1 MKGINLLTVTRGRER
16 EIEIYRSFWP
26 LFEPILGY
34 FLCVRERNTYTYV
47 KIHQI
52 TFRQIKNTQTPTLIF
67 TYQQSNTPT
76 HTVMFTFRQQYTIT
90 WAHTAS
96 PPPQK
101 KNNKFKHPTNNHTN
115 KPSNKSISPYKQ
127 RHRPQTTDKHHM
139 THVQRFLS
147 EHSKYKRHE
156 K

>member
-1 MKGINLLTVTRGRER
+1 MKGTNLLTVTRGRER
-16 EIEIYRSFWP
+16 DRNIQE
-26 LFEPILGY
+26 LLT
-34 FLCVRERNTYTYV
+34 FLWTHFGLLSVCEGEKHVHLLC

-96 PPPQK
+96 PPPK
-101 KNNKFKHPTNNHTN
+101 KNRFKNPTKNHTN

-139 THVQRFLS
+139 TCIKIFV
-147 EHSKYKRHE
+147 KA
-156 K
+156 